1 MKKQGARDLI
11 IQTINK
17 LVDKKGY
24 ANTSIIEIAKQ
35 ANISV
40 GTLYYH
46 FPKGKIDIL
55 IALTNKVA
63 QDFKEEGKKL
73 GYREGMD
80 FSTVNEAL
88 IYYLSLIIK
97 LHKKYRLTMAAWESE
112 VLSNLDYY
120 LKLRDEMDSMEE
132 IAYERNLFMNEIKK
146 LIKKFPSE
154 NLSLK
159 GKEKQLYIITQ
170 AIIHKYTYDNYG
182 FDSDEEFIK
191 ILSRIT
197 LTILRD
203 TELKKNRNL

>member
-1 MKKQGARDLI
+1 MKKYGARELI
-11 IQTINK
+11 IQTANK
-17 LVDKKGY
+17 LVDKNGY
-24 ANTSIIEIAKQ
+24 ANTNIIEIAKQ

-55 IALTNKVA
+55 LALTREIA
-63 QDFKEEGKKL
+63 QDFKEEAKIL
-73 GYREGMD
+73 GFSKEMD
-80 FSTVNEAL
+80 FSTVKEAL

-97 LHKKYRLTMAAWESE
+97 LHKKYRLTLAAWESE
-112 VLSNLDYY
+112 ILSNLDYY
-120 LKLRDEMDSMEE
+120 LKLRDEMDSVKEFENEM
-132 IAYERNLFMNEIKK
+132 NLFINEMKE
-146 LIKKFPSE
+146 LIKKFPNE

-182 FDSDEEFIK
+182 FKSDEELINILLK
-191 ILSRIT
+191 II

-203 TELKKNRNL
+203 KN

>member
-1 MKKQGARDLI
+1 
-11 IQTINK
+11 
-17 LVDKKGY
+17 
-24 ANTSIIEIAKQ
+24 
-35 ANISV
+35 
-40 GTLYYH
+40 
-46 FPKGKIDIL
+46 
-55 IALTNKVA
+55 
-63 QDFKEEGKKL
+63 
-73 GYREGMD
+73 
-80 FSTVNEAL
+80 
-88 IYYLSLIIK
+88 
-97 LHKKYRLTMAAWESE
+97 
-112 VLSNLDYY
+112 
-120 LKLRDEMDSMEE
+120 MDSMEE

>member
-1 MKKQGARDLI
+1 MKKQGARNLI
-11 IQTINK
+11 IQTVNK
-17 LVDKKGY
+17 LIDKKGY

-55 IALTNKVA
+55 LALTKKIA

-97 LHKKYRLTMAAWESE
+97 LHKKYRHTLAAWEGE

-120 LKLRDEMDSMEE
+120 LKIRDKMDSMEE

-146 LIKKFPSE
+146 LIKKFPNE

-159 GKEKQLYIITQ
+159 AKEKQLYIITQ

-182 FDSDEEFIK
+182 FNSDEEFIK
-191 ILSRIT
+191 ILSRII
-197 LTILRD
+197 LAILRD
-203 TELKKNRNL
+203 SE